1 MPRGDRTGPAGF
13 GPMTGRGL
21 GYCAGYPVPGY
32 MHGGWGRGFGRG
44 FGWGRGRG
52 WGRGWG
58 GGYWGYGAPAAGYET
73 GYAAPF
79 RSFPSQGEVKADL
92 EAYRDELKRE
102 LDGVEETLAGKG
114 KKD

>member
-21 GYCAGYPVPGY
+21 GYCAGYPAPGY
-32 MHGGWGRGFGRG
+32 MHAGWGGGFGRGFGRG
-44 FGWGRGRG
+44 R
-52 WGRGWG
+52 GRGWG
-58 GGYWGYGAPAAGYET
+58 GGYSGYAAPPAGYGA

-102 LDGVEETLAGKG
+102 LEGVEETLASKSS
-114 KKD
+114 KA

>member
-1 MPRGDRTGPAGF
+1 MPRGDRTGPAGY
-13 GPMTGRGL
+13 GPMTGRGI
-21 GYCAGYPVPGY
+21 GYCAGYQAPGFVQ
-32 MHGGWGRGFGRG
+32 GGWGRGLGRGFGRG
-44 FGWGRGRG
+44 R
-52 WGRGWG
+52 GRGWG
-58 GGYWGYGAPAAGYET
+58 GGHWGYGAPPAGYGA